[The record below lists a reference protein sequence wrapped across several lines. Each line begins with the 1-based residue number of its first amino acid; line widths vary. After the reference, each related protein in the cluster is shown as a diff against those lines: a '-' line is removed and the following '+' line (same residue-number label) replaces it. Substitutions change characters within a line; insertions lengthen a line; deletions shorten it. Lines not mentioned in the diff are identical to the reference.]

1 MAYVD
6 CVVDTDYEILNEYPF
21 TIRKK
26 SNKMV
31 VSESLT
37 RSGYPRVH
45 LNLVDYNKH
54 RIIATQFIP
63 NPDNLPEVDHIN
75 HDTTDYHIENLR
87 WVSKSQNQR
96 NKRTYKGIKHVYIE
110 YDDLPD
116 DLISVDYYNE
126 HEFEDYYYSIET
138 NTFYYDTGINCRV
151 LNTTLTY
158 NGAAFVGAIDINKN
172 KVSLYYK
179 KFKRQHNISFK

>member
-1 MAYVD
+1 MTFVD

-26 SNKMV
+26 SNKRV
-31 VSESLT
+31 ISESIPS
-37 RSGYPRVH
+37 SGYPRVH

-63 NPDNLPEVDHIN
+63 NPDNLQEIDHIN
-75 HDTTDYHIENLR
+75 HDKTDYHLENLR
-87 WVSKSQNQR
+87 WVSKLQNQR
-96 NKRTYKGIKHVYIE
+96 NKLTYRGIKQAYIE

-116 DLISVDYYNE
+116 DLIAVDYYNE
-126 HEFEDYYYSIET
+126 HEFEDYYYSAEM

-151 LNTTLTY
+151 LNTSFTNT
-158 NGAAFVGAIDINKN
+158 GDAFVGVVDKN
-172 KVSLYYK
+172 KIVE
-179 KFKRQHNISFK
+179 NIKS